1 MEGKLISLFAPYDL
15 LNLLQSLK
23 IEGKCPHF
31 RKSLLHADV
40 KMMFFCCSWKISSSL
55 WSTHLPRLPPDQ
67 GWPLPQL
74 PGQSFHSSLARGYT
88 CTCIS
93 SLFLLVASFPLYLRS
108 IQFPLP
114 HGPTPLNKLRDP
126 EPRPSLQKVL
136 CLPGVPFSPYL
147 PVDFLPTHPQRP
159 ISTSA
164 SSKKLPASFP
174 LFSHSILNLR
184 YDLSQFYA

>member
-1 MEGKLISLFAPYDL
+1 MPMWRWCFSVAPERSIHTPPAPASWPGLTPPPAPRPVLSFIFGTGLHLYL
-15 LNLLQSLK
+15 HLQSL
-23 IEGKCPHF
+23 
-31 RKSLLHADV
+31 SLG
-40 KMMFFCCSWKISSSL
+40 SSL
-55 WSTHLPRLPPDQ
+55 SS
-67 GWPLPQL
+67 LPQKYSVS
-74 PGQSFHSSLARGYT
+74 PSLT
-88 CTCIS
+88 NS
-93 SLFLLVASFPLYLRS
+93 
-108 IQFPLP
+108 LP